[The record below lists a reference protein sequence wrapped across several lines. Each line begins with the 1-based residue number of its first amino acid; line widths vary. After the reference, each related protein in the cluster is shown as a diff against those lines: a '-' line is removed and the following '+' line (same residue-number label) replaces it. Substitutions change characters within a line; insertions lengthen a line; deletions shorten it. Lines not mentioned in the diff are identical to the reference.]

1 MRRSGEKEA
10 QFRMRQKRDVSRVA
24 AMEIDRARKTQNQP
38 QLGIKSTVPWK
49 TPKYRS
55 GEK

>member
-38 QLGIKSTVPWK
+38 QLGIKSTVP
-49 TPKYRS
+49 
-55 GEK
+55 